1 MSSISE
7 AWTGLAISE
16 EYTALHVFLPCHA
29 SNPRRATLRGR
40 KNRMV
45 ASNGPKGAARGIRV
59 EHDLSS
65 YVWPAGW
72 RATAILTYFLLSE

>member
-1 MSSISE
+1 LSCFE
-7 AWTGLAISE
+7 PAARHAAWPEERAID
-16 EYTALHVFLPCHA
+16 
-29 SNPRRATLRGR
+29 
-40 KNRMV
+40 RMV
-45 ASNGPKGAARGIRV
+45 ASNGPEGAARGIRV